1 MGFLDSVLSP
11 LYTAVSWIVV
21 QFHAMYSQV
30 FNPDSGWA
38 WGLSIV
44 TLTVVIRACMIPLT
58 IKQTK
63 SMRSMQALQPKL
75 KAVQERHKGD
85 RQRISEET
93 MKIYKEAGVNP
104 AGSCLPLLIQSPFF
118 MALYGVLRKVA
129 DNQQVGAIHGSILA
143 SAHVAHIF
151 GALLSVTF
159 LSHQATTSTKIV
171 TGVMIA
177 IMCSSQFLM
186 TRMMMTKNVDLTVQ
200 TPYMQQQKMMMYV
213 LPIIYI
219 FFGINMPVGVLV
231 YMVTTNLW
239 TLGQQ
244 FVIIHQNPTPG
255 SVAHKA
261 RVERL
266 KAQGKLNADGT
277 PVKAGLASLVKGG
290 EPVAES
296 VVEDTAPA
304 RRQQPKRQT
313 KAQRQGGGSQAGTAP
328 TDAVVQAAESSA
340 ADSDPVDRADPLA
353 KTQPKAKPPVQ
364 AKQQGKGTQSKT
376 AQSKAAQPKT
386 PQQAR
391 GRATTSGAEAG
402 QGGQPKRANQPG
414 KRSPQ
419 PAGQRPKKKS

>member
-1 MGFLDSVLSP
+1 MTVGFFNSVLSP

-30 FNPDSGWA
+30 FLPDSGWA

-63 SMRSMQALQPKL
+63 SMRAMQALQPKL
-75 KAVQERHKGD
+75 KAIQERYKGD
-85 RQRISEET
+85 RQRLSEET
-93 MKIYKEAGVNP
+93 MKVYKEAGVNP

-129 DNQQVGAIHGSILA
+129 DNQPVGAIHGSVLA

-151 GALLSVTF
+151 GALLSATF
-159 LSHQATTSTKIV
+159 VGAHTTTSVKIV
-171 TGVMIA
+171 TGIMIA
-177 IMCSSQFLM
+177 VMCSSQFLM
-186 TRMMMTKNVDLTVQ
+186 TRMMMTKNVDLTVK

-261 RVERL
+261 RLERL
-266 KAQGKLNADGT
+266 KAKGKLNADGT

-290 EPVAES
+290 EPAAAEA
-296 VVEDTAPA
+296 VVEDAAPV

-313 KAQRQGGGSQAGTAP
+313 KAQRQSSSGSSAGTAP
-328 TDAVVQAAESSA
+328 TDAVVNAAESA
-340 ADSDPVDRADPLA
+340 KDSP
-353 KTQPKAKPPVQ
+353 AKP
-364 AKQQGKGTQSKT
+364 QSAT
-376 AQSKAAQPKT
+376 T
-386 PQQAR
+386 PPQAR
-391 GRATTSGAEAG
+391 GRATTSGSAAAG

>member
-1 MGFLDSVLSP
+1 MTVGFLDSVLSP

-21 QFHAMYSQV
+21 QFHAMYSHV
-30 FNPDSGWA
+30 FLPDSGWA

-63 SMRSMQALQPKL
+63 SMRAMQALQPKL
-75 KAVQERHKGD
+75 KAIQERYKGD
-85 RQRISEET
+85 RQRLSEET
-93 MKIYKEAGVNP
+93 MKVYKEAGVNP

-129 DNQQVGAIHGSILA
+129 DNTPVGAIHGSVLG

-151 GALLSVTF
+151 GALLSATF
-159 LSHQATTSTKIV
+159 VGAHTTTSVKIV
-171 TGVMIA
+171 TGIMIA
-177 IMCSSQFLM
+177 VMCSSQFLM
-186 TRMMMTKNVDLTVQ
+186 TRMMMTKNVDLTVK

-261 RVERL
+261 RLERL

-290 EPVAES
+290 EAPAEPVAAEA
-296 VVEDTAPA
+296 APV

-313 KAQRQGGGSQAGTAP
+313 KAQRQSGGSTAGTAP
-328 TDAVVQAAESSA
+328 ADAVVETAESVT
-340 ADSDPVDRADPLA
+340 DSPVTP
-353 KTQPKAKPPVQ
+353 QPTPQ
-364 AKQQGKGTQSKT
+364 AKKT
-376 AQSKAAQPKT
+376 T
-386 PQQAR
+386 PSQAR
-391 GRATTSGAEAG
+391 GRATTSGGGAA

>member
-1 MGFLDSVLSP
+1 
-11 LYTAVSWIVV
+11 
-21 QFHAMYSQV
+21 
-30 FNPDSGWA
+30 
-38 WGLSIV
+38 
-44 TLTVVIRACMIPLT
+44 VVIRACMIPLT

-63 SMRSMQALQPKL
+63 SMRAMQALQPRL
-75 KAVQERHKGD
+75 KAIQERYKGD
-85 RQRISEET
+85 RQKISEET
-93 MKIYKEAGVNP
+93 MKVYKEAGVNP

-129 DNQQVGAIHGSILA
+129 DNQSVGAIHGSVLA

-151 GALLSVTF
+151 GALLSATF
-159 LSHQATTSTKIV
+159 VSSQSTTSVKIV
-171 TGVMIA
+171 TGIMIA
-177 IMCSSQFLM
+177 VMCSSQFLM
-186 TRMMMTKNVDLTVQ
+186 TRMMMTKNVDLSVK

-261 RVERL
+261 RLERL
-266 KAQGKLNADGT
+266 KAAGKPNADGS

-290 EPVAES
+290 EAPVEA
-296 VVEDTAPA
+296 VVEEAAPV

-313 KAQRQGGGSQAGTAP
+313 KSQRQGGGGSQAGTAP
-328 TDAVVQAAESSA
+328 GDAVVQAAEDVSDTPAQLKKAEPRQSS
-340 ADSDPVDRADPLA
+340 
-353 KTQPKAKPPVQ
+353 
-364 AKQQGKGTQSKT
+364 AKQQPRT
-376 AQSKAAQPKT
+376 T

-391 GRATTSGAEAG
+391 GRAVTPGADGA

>member
-21 QFHAMYSQV
+21 QFHAMYSQI
-30 FNPDSGWA
+30 FLPDSGWA

-44 TLTVVIRACMIPLT
+44 TLTEHNRACMIPLT

-63 SMRSMQALQPKL
+63 SMRAMQALQPRL
-75 KAVQERHKGD
+75 KAIQERYKGD
-85 RQRISEET
+85 RQKLSEET
-93 MKIYKEAGVNP
+93 MKVYKEAGVNP

-129 DNQQVGAIHGSILA
+129 DDQSVGAIHGSVLA
-143 SAHVAHIF
+143 SAHVSHIF
-151 GALLSVTF
+151 GALLSATF
-159 LSHQATTSTKIV
+159 VSSHSDTSVKIV
-171 TGVMIA
+171 TGIMIA
-177 IMCSSQFLM
+177 VMCSSQFLM
-186 TRMMMTKNVDLTVQ
+186 TRMMMTKNVDLSVK

-255 SVAHKA
+255 SVAHKD
-261 RVERL
+261 RLERL
-266 KAQGKLNADGT
+266 KAKGKLNADGT
-277 PVKAGLASLVKGG
+277 VAKAGLASLVKGG
-290 EPVAES
+290 SEPVEETP
-296 VVEDTAPA
+296 EDAAPV

-313 KAQRQGGGSQAGTAP
+313 KSQRQGGGGSQAGTAP
-328 TDAVVQAAESSA
+328 SDAVVQAAE
-340 ADSDPVDRADPLA
+340 DVSDTP
-353 KTQPKAKPPVQ
+353 
-364 AKQQGKGTQSKT
+364 
-376 AQSKAAQPKT
+376 AQPKQAQPRQSSGKQQPRTT

-391 GRATTSGAEAG
+391 GRAVTPGADAA

>member
-1 MGFLDSVLSP
+1 MTVGFFNSVLSP

-30 FNPDSGWA
+30 FLPDSGWA

-63 SMRSMQALQPKL
+63 SMRAMQALQPKL
-75 KAVQERHKGD
+75 KAIQERYKGD
-85 RQRISEET
+85 RQRLSEET
-93 MKIYKEAGVNP
+93 MKVYKEAGVNP

-129 DNQQVGAIHGSILA
+129 DNQPVGAIHGSVLA

-151 GALLSVTF
+151 GALLSATF
-159 LSHQATTSTKIV
+159 VGAHTTTSVKIV
-171 TGVMIA
+171 TGIMIA
-177 IMCSSQFLM
+177 VMCSSQFLM
-186 TRMMMTKNVDLTVQ
+186 TRMMMTKNVDLSVK

-261 RVERL
+261 RLERL
-266 KAQGKLNADGT
+266 KAKGKLNADGT

-290 EPVAES
+290 EAPAEA
-296 VVEDTAPA
+296 VVEEAAPV

-313 KAQRQGGGSQAGTAP
+313 KSQRQGGGGSQAGTAP
-328 TDAVVQAAESSA
+328 SDAVVQAAE
-340 ADSDPVDRADPLA
+340 DVSDTP
-353 KTQPKAKPPVQ
+353 
-364 AKQQGKGTQSKT
+364 
-376 AQSKAAQPKT
+376 AQPKQAQPRQSSGKQQPRTT

-391 GRATTSGAEAG
+391 GRAVTPSADAA

>member
-1 MGFLDSVLSP
+1 VGFLDSVLSP

-21 QFHAMYSQV
+21 QFHAMYSHV
-30 FNPDSGWA
+30 FLPDSGWA

-63 SMRSMQALQPKL
+63 SMRAMQALQPRL
-75 KAVQERHKGD
+75 KAIQERYKGD
-85 RQRISEET
+85 RQKLSEET
-93 MKIYKEAGVNP
+93 MKVYKEAGVNP

-129 DNQQVGAIHGSILA
+129 DDQSVGAIHGSVLA
-143 SAHVAHIF
+143 SAHVSHIF
-151 GALLSVTF
+151 GALLSATF
-159 LSHQATTSTKIV
+159 VSSHSDTSVKIV
-171 TGVMIA
+171 TGIMIA
-177 IMCSSQFLM
+177 VMCSSQFLM
-186 TRMMMTKNVDLTVQ
+186 TRMMMTKNVDLTVK

-255 SVAHKA
+255 SVAHKD
-261 RVERL
+261 RLERL
-266 KAQGKLNADGT
+266 KAKGKLNADGT
-277 PVKAGLASLVKGG
+277 PVKTGLAALVKGG
-290 EPVAES
+290 EVPVEEEA
-296 VVEDTAPA
+296 VEDTAPV

-313 KAQRQGGGSQAGTAP
+313 KAQRQSAAGQAGTAP
-328 TDAVVQAAESSA
+328 TDAVVQAAESS
-340 ADSDPVDRADPLA
+340 SPDPLA
-353 KTQPKAKPPVQ
+353 KAQPTSKAQP
-364 AKQQGKGTQSKT
+364 KT
-376 AQSKAAQPKT
+376 AQSKAAQSKTAQPKTAQPKT
-386 PQQAR
+386 PPQQQAR
-391 GRATTSGAEAG
+391 GRAVTPSADAA
-402 QGGQPKRANQPG
+402 QSGQPKRANQPG

-419 PAGQRPKKKS
+419 PAGQRPKKKP